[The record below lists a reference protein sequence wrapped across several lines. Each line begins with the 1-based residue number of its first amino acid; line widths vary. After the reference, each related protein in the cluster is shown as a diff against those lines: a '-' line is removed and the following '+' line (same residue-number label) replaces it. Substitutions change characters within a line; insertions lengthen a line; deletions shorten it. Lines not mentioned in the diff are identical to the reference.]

1 MSSTRETVAF
11 FAGLLLFGIA
21 SSSAWAQATRTFV
34 SGVGDDANPCSRT
47 APCKTFAVAIGKTA
61 SGGEVNAIDAGD
73 FGPFSIAKSITIDGG
88 GAMSTVTFG
97 AGGAVVVVAGAND
110 VVVLRNLTFNASSSA
125 TLGILF
131 GTGGALY
138 IDNVHIFGARSA
150 GGLDGT
156 GIDFNP
162 SGNSRLYVSNSS
174 IRKCAFVGIHVR
186 PTGTGSADV
195 SLSRVHLEKN
205 ATGLFVSDGAA
216 VSVVDSMA
224 SSNAGAGF
232 QVFSSVR
239 PAELYLE
246 RSVSSNNGTFGVRT
260 DGAPSI
266 VRLSN
271 TNLVSNFVGISAG
284 GGSIVSFSNNAVAGN
299 TGGDGAPTSTVAL
312 K

>member
-1 MSSTRETVAF
+1 MGKKLE
-11 FAGLLLFGIA
+11 GLSLIIGVLILAIA
-21 SSSAWAQATRTFV
+21 SSSAWAQSTRTFV

-47 APCKTFAVAIGKTA
+47 APCRTFSGAIARTTP
-61 SGGEVNAIDAGD
+61 GGEVNAIDAGD
-73 FGPFSIAKSITIDGG
+73 FGPLGISKSITIDGG
-88 GAMSTVTFG
+88 GTLASINF
-97 AGGAVVVVAGAND
+97 AGGAGAIVNAGVND
-110 VVVLRNLTFNASSSA
+110 VVVLRNLTFNSA
-125 TLGILF
+125 QQGFNGIQFLS
-131 GTGGALY
+131 GAALY
-138 IDNVHIFGARSA
+138 VDNVHIFGSLAV
-150 GGLDGT
+150 GGLTGN

-174 IRKCAFVGIHVR
+174 MRKNGFVGIYVR
-186 PTGTGSADV
+186 PTATGSADV
-195 SLSRVHLEKN
+195 SLIRVQLEKN
-205 ATGLFVSDGAA
+205 ATGLFVSDGAS
-216 VSVVDSMA
+216 VVVVDSIA

-232 QVFSSVR
+232 QVFSSAR

-271 TNLVSNFVGISAG
+271 TTLVSNFVGISAG

-299 TGGDGAPTSTVAL
+299 SGGDGAPTSSAAL